1 MHYTRHTCAS
11 LLAAL
16 DVHPRIAMQI
26 LRHSEIAVTME
37 VYTHVPSA
45 DTRRALR
52 KLGKALGGSKQKK
65 EGKEKKG
72 KRKQQKQAEEQAA
85 EEGQQES

>member
-1 MHYTRHTCAS
+1 
-11 LLAAL
+11 
-16 DVHPRIAMQI
+16 MQI

-52 KLGKALGGSKQKK
+52 KLGRALGGSKQKD
-65 EGKEKKG
+65 GKKKG
-72 KRKQQKQAEEQAA
+72 KRKQEERPD
-85 EEGQQES
+85 GDDRQEP